1 MDQSD
6 NCYVTEM
13 IEVNIYT
20 NFLLIYIYTL
30 SFKSLKIKIKYRY
43 WYTK

>member
-20 NFLLIYIYTL
+20 NFLLLYIY
-30 SFKSLKIKIKYRY
+30 FIIQKS
-43 WYTK
+43 